1 MPVEIM
7 RTSAKRKNLKA
18 RRVKGHQRLVINPE
32 PCFKSP
38 ESILMDKIINN
49 IKQEMKGKNKNEK
62 KKETERGIN
71 SI

>member
-1 MPVEIM
+1 MVAEIM
-7 RTSAKRKNLKA
+7 RTSAKRKSLKA
-18 RRVKGHQRLVINPE
+18 RRVKGHQRLFINPE

-62 KKETERGIN
+62 KKENERGIN